1 MARMSAWSNSP
12 GSANCR
18 RCHAGQAVC
27 RDRKPNS
34 PSTMNCPVLRMRIE
48 HPPTMAGVARTGIE
62 HAEIVGRELVE
73 QGHAVGD
80 AAVIDLAAILVE
92 RQVELGQQGFG
103 IAGLRAAQQRR
114 STAKHHRQ
122 QDADDGDDHQ
132 HFRQGKTSAATTAPR
147 QSHSPCM
154 SRHRLIHHFVQFTT
168 SSCVPNKRSGP
179 AEINRQSSGLTGRST
194 MIGSVSLGPLRRDAL
209 RSRMKPS
216 NVPSLPKSASPKY
229 RVLASWL
236 PGYRVNSAL
245 SRQS

>member
-1 MARMSAWSNSP
+1 VEQLVRSL
-12 GSANCR
+12 
-18 RCHAGQAVC
+18 QTAVAAA
-27 RDRKPNS
+27 
-34 PSTMNCPVLRMRIE
+34 RIE
-48 HPPTMAGVARTGIE
+48 QISQGRAAAVEHERAGVA
-62 HAEIVGRELVE
+62 HADLAASDDGQRSAARSNKHPEIVGRELVE

-92 RQVELGQQGFG
+92 SQVELGQQGFG

-114 STAKHHRQ
+114 STAKDHRQ

-179 AEINRQSSGLTGRST
+179 AEINRQSSGLTGRSIAT
-194 MIGSVSLGPLRRDAL
+194 GSVSSGPIRGEAFS
-209 RSRMKPS
+209 SRMNPS
-216 NVPSLPKSASPKY
+216 NAPSAPKSACWK
-229 RVLASWL
+229 
-236 PGYRVNSAL
+236 
-245 SRQS
+245 